1 LAPAV
6 EEADGEAKKL
16 GADQGEIGSPLGEA
30 GGETLNQGEACLSY
44 EATASDQDQLPPVE
58 VKADSAV
65 AQPDMPAKT
74 RPLSFMDR
82 YAKSRG
88 FRWHEAERCYA
99 HASGAWIEK
108 GDSPFNWQERLDS
121 SDLVKRLFVTD
132 HSLADGVEIPYE
144 LWRLMEIN
152 PDSIT
157 LVLCAEDG
165 EPTEWSAA
173 DLQQLKV
180 DGQVQVFQS
189 RFILRETSFGVGS
202 A

>member
-1 LAPAV
+1 M
-6 EEADGEAKKL
+6 E
-16 GADQGEIGSPLGEA
+16 
-30 GGETLNQGEACLSY
+30 
-44 EATASDQDQLPPVE
+44 
-58 VKADSAV
+58 
-65 AQPDMPAKT
+65 
-74 RPLSFMDR
+74 R

-88 FRWHEAERCYA
+88 FRWHEAEHCYA

-108 GDSPFNWQERLDS
+108 GDSPFNWQECLNS
-121 SDLVKRLFVTD
+121 SDLVTRLFVAE

-189 RFILRETSFGVGS
+189 RFILRETNFGVGS